1 MITKIIEEE
10 KIQKASKYI
19 EKGKTFVIITHVSPD
34 GDALGSSLALYH
46 FLKVCGKGKVTII
59 VPNSFPSFFKWMPGA
74 DAILNYERHKI
85 TAIRKLLKADVIF
98 CLDFNEAKRV
108 NNLCKPLLKAP
119 GRKVMIDHHLFPG
132 DFCRVTISH
141 PEISSTSELIFRF
154 ICQMGMFDMLSKEM
168 ADCIYT
174 GMMTDTGAFSY
185 NSNNPEIYSIISELL
200 KKGIDKDEIYRE
212 VYQVYSEDRLNL
224 QGYVLYKK
232 MKVYKE
238 EQTALISLSKEE
250 LDSFNYHSGDSEG
263 FVNMPLSIKGVA
275 FSAFIREDKSL
286 NLIKIS
292 LRSVGNFPCNEFA
305 TKYFQ
310 GGGHKNASGGEFTGT
325 LDEAIARFE
334 EGLKAFNPE
343 IWKEKG
349 E

>member
-1 MITKIIEEE
+1 
-10 KIQKASKYI
+10 
-19 EKGKTFVIITHVSPD
+19 
-34 GDALGSSLALYH
+34 
-46 FLKVCGKGKVTII
+46 
-59 VPNSFPSFFKWMPGA
+59 
-74 DAILNYERHKI
+74 
-85 TAIRKLLKADVIF
+85 
-98 CLDFNEAKRV
+98 
-108 NNLCKPLLKAP
+108 
-119 GRKVMIDHHLFPG
+119 
-132 DFCRVTISH
+132 
-141 PEISSTSELIFRF
+141 
-154 ICQMGMFDMLSKEM
+154 M

-292 LRSVGNFPCNEFA
+292 LRSVGDFPCNEFA

-310 GGGHKNASGGEFTGT
+310 GGGHKNASGGEFSGT
-325 LDEAIARFE
+325 LEEAIARFE